1 MTVVRSSRRPV
12 LARGLGPLASSHPYP
27 AVAAGA
33 VAVSATAIF
42 VDLAG
47 CQPGTA
53 SFYRCVLALPFLLPL
68 AWSERRGTQG
78 RSGTQRLGRREL
90 LAAVL
95 AGVLLAADM
104 LLWTQAIYDVGAGIS
119 TVIVNVQVILVPL
132 IALAI
137 DREPITR
144 LFLATLPVMVLG
156 VLLAGG
162 VLDHRVG
169 GTHTVRGT
177 VEAVLAALCY
187 SGFLFLLR
195 RSGRST
201 RMLQSYVVMIAATA
215 AASCAGGALWH
226 GFTFAPPLAALG
238 WLALSAICGQV
249 VGWLLI
255 ARAARKLTSESVSVL
270 LLLTPIGS
278 LVLGALVLGQRPTA
292 KQLAGSLV
300 ILCCAAVIATMGRRG
315 EPG

>member
-1 MTVVRSSRRPV
+1 MTVTRSPRRPAV
-12 LARGLGPLASSHPYP
+12 AEVLGPLASSHPYT

-47 CQPGTA
+47 SEPGTA

-68 AWSERRGTQG
+68 AWSERR
-78 RSGTQRLGRREL
+78 RTQRLGRREL

-132 IALAI
+132 IALAV

-187 SGFLFLLR
+187 SGFVFMLR
-195 RSGRST
+195 RSGKST
-201 RMLQSYVVMIAATA
+201 RVLQSYMVLIVATA

-249 VGWLLI
+249 VGWLLV
-255 ARAARKLTSESVSVL
+255 ARAAPKLTSESASVL

-278 LVLGALVLGQRPTA
+278 LVLGALVLAQRPTA
-292 KQLAGSLV
+292 LQLAGSLV
-300 ILCCAAVIATMGRRG
+300 ILGCAAIMATIGRRG
-315 EPG
+315 ERD

>member
-1 MTVVRSSRRPV
+1 MTVTRSPRRPAAAEV
-12 LARGLGPLASSHPYP
+12 LGPLASSHPYA

-47 CQPGTA
+47 SQPGTA

-68 AWSERRGTQG
+68 AWSERR
-78 RSGTQRLGRREL
+78 RTQRLGRREL

-132 IALAI
+132 IALAV

-187 SGFLFLLR
+187 SVFLFMLR
-195 RSGRST
+195 RSGKST
-201 RMLQSYVVMIAATA
+201 RVLQSYMVLIVATA

-226 GFTFAPPLAALG
+226 GFTFVPPLAALG

-249 VGWLLI
+249 VGWLLV
-255 ARAARKLTSESVSVL
+255 ARAAPKLTSESASVL

-292 KQLAGSLV
+292 LQLAGSLV
-300 ILCCAAVIATMGRRG
+300 ILGCAAIMATMGRRG
-315 EPG
+315 ERD

>member
-1 MTVVRSSRRPV
+1 
-12 LARGLGPLASSHPYP
+12 
-27 AVAAGA
+27 
-33 VAVSATAIF
+33 
-42 VDLAG
+42 
-47 CQPGTA
+47 
-53 SFYRCVLALPFLLPL
+53 
-68 AWSERRGTQG
+68 
-78 RSGTQRLGRREL
+78 
-90 LAAVL
+90 
-95 AGVLLAADM
+95 
-104 LLWTQAIYDVGAGIS
+104 
-119 TVIVNVQVILVPL
+119 VNVQVILVPL
-132 IALAI
+132 IALAV

-187 SGFLFLLR
+187 SGFVFLLR
-195 RSGRST
+195 RSGKST
-201 RMLQSYVVMIAATA
+201 RVLQSYMVLIVATA

-249 VGWLLI
+249 VGWLLV
-255 ARAARKLTSESVSVL
+255 ARAAPKLTSESASVL

-278 LVLGALVLGQRPTA
+278 LVLGALILGQRPTA
-292 KQLAGSLV
+292 LQLAGSLA
-300 ILCCAAVIATMGRRG
+300 ILGCAAIIATMGRRG
-315 EPG
+315 ERD

>member
-1 MTVVRSSRRPV
+1 MTVTRSSRRPAV
-12 LARGLGPLASSHPYP
+12 AEVLGPLASSHPYT

-47 CQPGTA
+47 LQPGTA

-68 AWSERRGTQG
+68 AWSERRRTQP
-78 RSGTQRLGRREL
+78 LGRREL

-95 AGVLLAADM
+95 AGVLLASDM

-132 IALAI
+132 IALAV

-187 SGFLFLLR
+187 SGFLFMLR
-195 RSGRST
+195 RSGKGT
-201 RMLQSYVVMIAATA
+201 RVLQSYVVLIVATA

-249 VGWLLI
+249 VGWLLV
-255 ARAARKLTSESVSVL
+255 ARNAQKLTSESASVL

-292 KQLAGSLV
+292 LQLAGSLV
-300 ILCCAAVIATMGRRG
+300 ILGCAAIIATMGRRG
-315 EPG
+315 EPD